1 MKKSVAAVNDVE
13 GNMAEDEKEFIDL
26 RAPDGEEKTF
36 MDVELEAE
44 NIFQDEMEWRWNLEN
59 LEKRRKTQEPQQE
72 FKKAARQH
80 GALDDVP
87 LSLKTCYKDIF
98 FNANPVTLGI

>member
-26 RAPDGEEKTF
+26 RAPDGEEKTC

-44 NIFQDEMEWRWNLEN
+44 NISRMKWNGGGTWRSLRRGGKLRRLNESSRRRLDSLE
-59 LEKRRKTQEPQQE
+59 
-72 FKKAARQH
+72 H
-80 GALDDVP
+80 
-87 LSLKTCYKDIF
+87 
-98 FNANPVTLGI
+98 